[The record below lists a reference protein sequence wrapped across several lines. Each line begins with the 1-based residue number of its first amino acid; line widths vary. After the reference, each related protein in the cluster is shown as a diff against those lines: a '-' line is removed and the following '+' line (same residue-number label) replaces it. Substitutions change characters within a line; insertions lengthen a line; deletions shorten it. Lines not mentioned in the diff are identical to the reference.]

1 MFKLKENGTTV
12 GTEIIAGLSV
22 FFTMVYVLSVHP
34 ALLATTGM
42 PQAAI
47 FTATAFSAIL
57 CTIIMGLWAN
67 LPFAVAPAMGINA
80 FFAFVVVKVMG
91 YSWEQALAAV
101 FLCGVLFFIFS
112 LSPLRVKVI
121 AEVPHALKHAICVGV
136 GLMLASIGLVYS
148 GFITPENG
156 LIKMADFSQPN
167 ALLVL
172 IGLTLTIG
180 MIALNIRYAIFFGI
194 IASTL
199 IGIPLGVTNISSLA
213 GKSLIDLPPS
223 LSPIF
228 LHFDFSLI
236 FTFDFIA
243 VVFSFLLIMIIISLA
258 GFLSVLSILGP
269 SGDKYVPLLGK
280 AFLADATSVIIGAV
294 LGTSPNTI
302 YGESGVGLAAGGRT
316 GLTSLVIALCFVVAL
331 FCAPIFLIVPFAALT
346 PALIIVGWL
355 MASSV
360 KYINFDEKTESLPAI
375 IGILLIAF
383 TWKIPDGLG
392 VAWLAYILMKLLAKQ
407 TKDLNPTVLVIG
419 LVFVLKF
426 IFL

>member
-1 MFKLKENGTTV
+1 MFKLKENSTTV

-42 PQAAI
+42 PQEAI
-47 FTATAFSAIL
+47 FTATALSAII
-57 CTIIMGLWAN
+57 CTIIIGLWSN

-91 YSWEQALAAV
+91 YTWEQALAAV
-101 FLCGVLFFIFS
+101 FLCGVLFFVFS
-112 LSPLRVKVI
+112 LSPLRAKVL
-121 AEVPHALKHAICVGV
+121 AEVPHALKHAICAGV

-148 GFITPENG
+148 GFIIPENG

-172 IGLTLTIG
+172 IGLTLTVA
-180 MIALNIRYAIFFGI
+180 MIALNVRYAVFFGI

-199 IGIPLGVTNISSLA
+199 IGIPLGVTNLDSLT

-223 LSPIF
+223 VAPIF
-228 LHFDFSLI
+228 FHFDFSLM

-243 VVFSFLLIMIIISLA
+243 TVFSLLLIMIIISLA

-269 SGDKYVPLLGK
+269 TGDKYVPRLRE
-280 AFLADATSVIIGAV
+280 AFLADATSVIIGAI

-316 GLTSLVIALCFVVAL
+316 GLTSLVVALCFIAAL
-331 FCAPIFLIVPFAALT
+331 FCAPIFLIVPFAVLT
-346 PALIIVGWL
+346 TALIILEWL
-355 MASSV
+355 IASSV
-360 KYINFDEKTESLPAI
+360 KYIK
-375 IGILLIAF
+375 
-383 TWKIPDGLG
+383 
-392 VAWLAYILMKLLAKQ
+392 
-407 TKDLNPTVLVIG
+407 
-419 LVFVLKF
+419 
-426 IFL
+426 